1 MKRIPYMQF
10 ISDPL
15 VKYLPKGDVFNTV
28 PVRIVGDKLEI
39 YKVVVEINGIYF
51 ELVKEVEL

>member
-1 MKRIPYMQF
+1 MERIPYTQF
-10 ISDPL
+10 IQDPT

-39 YKVVVEINGIYF
+39 YKVVVEINGIFF
-51 ELVKEVEL
+51 E